1 MNKFLKKL
9 RWAFPALLVGI
20 ATSAPAQS
28 TTPLDTALTTLQG
41 GVTDIIDKVVP
52 VVAAILVALL
62 AFVGL
67 FMAWKYVRKAAGK

>member
-1 MNKFLKKL
+1 MKKYLLAFLAL
-9 RWAFPALLVGI
+9 GAPCAVLADSSVPA
-20 ATSAPAQS
+20 
-28 TTPLDTALTTLQG
+28 ALTTALGSLQT
-41 GVTDIIDKVVP
+41 GVTDVIDAVVP